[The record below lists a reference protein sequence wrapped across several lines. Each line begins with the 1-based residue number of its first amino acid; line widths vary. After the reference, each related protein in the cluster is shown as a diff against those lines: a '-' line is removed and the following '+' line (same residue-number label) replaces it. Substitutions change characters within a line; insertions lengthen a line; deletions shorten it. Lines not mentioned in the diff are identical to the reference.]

1 MSPNSRKSRAIAFA
15 PLLAATLALTAC
27 QQDPYGPGMNKQTGG
42 ALIGAGL
49 GGLLGNQFGSGSGKA
64 LATAG
69 GVLLGGLLGS
79 EVGKSMD
86 RADRAYADQATNR
99 ALALGSANQ
108 AVEWRNPDNGNYGYV
123 TPRQAY
129 LQDGRYCREYTQT
142 VFIGGRKQEAV
153 GTACQNPDR
162 SWQIVS

>member
-1 MSPNSRKSRAIAFA
+1 MSRFHKASRVAVIA
-15 PLLAATLALTAC
+15 PMLAATLALTAC

-42 ALIGAGL
+42 ALVGAGL
-49 GGLLGNQFGSGSGKA
+49 GGLVGSQFGAGGGKA
-64 LATAG
+64 AATLG

-99 ALALGSANQ
+99 ALALGTANQ
-108 AVEWRNPDNGNYGYV
+108 TVEWRNPDTGNYGTV
-123 TPRQAY
+123 VPRQAY
-129 LQDGRYCREYTQT
+129 RRGDSYCREYTQT
-142 VFIGGRKQEAV
+142 VFVGGRRQEAV
-153 GTACQNPDR
+153 GTACQNPDG